1 MSAERTD
8 PTTLRQPVRDADTP
22 AGDACKPGR
31 GGDNTGRAW
40 LRYGVGMAVV
50 AVVAAVLGSD
60 AYLLTLVTSAVL
72 FAGLASA
79 WNILGGFG
87 GQFSLGHA
95 VFFGV
100 GAYSVALLQTRVGV
114 SPWVGMAVGVAAAS
128 VLAVLLA
135 WPIFRL
141 RGPFF
146 AIATLAL
153 TAVALALANFF
164 TFTGGPR
171 GVSIPFT
178 ESLFIERGPY
188 LWLMFGYL
196 AVVVAVAQVIA
207 RGRLGY
213 SLFAVRD
220 DEEAAKA
227 SGINPLTV
235 KTVALLISAA
245 LTAVGGALFTMYIGF
260 INPPSVFSIAE
271 VSVRIPLL
279 ALLGGLGTLSGPVIG
294 ALVFQM
300 AADYLRGEYSDV
312 APGAH
317 LIILGVFLVLFALF
331 FKNGIRGALVQLWRR
346 YVRR

>member
-1 MSAERTD
+1 MTVEQS
-8 PTTLRQPVRDADTP
+8 VRDAG
-22 AGDACKPGR
+22 AGAAVGLWRTSSP
-31 GGDNTGRAW
+31 GGDSAARAW
-40 LRYGVGMAVV
+40 VKYGVGIAAVV
-50 AVVAAVLGSD
+50 VIARAIGSD
-60 AYLLTLVTSAVL
+60 PYLLTLITSAVL

-95 VFFGV
+95 VYFGI
-100 GAYSVALLQTRVGV
+100 GAYSVALLQTRLDT
-114 SPWVGMAVGVAAAS
+114 SPWLGMAVGVAAAS
-128 VLAVLLA
+128 VLASLLA

-153 TAVALALANFF
+153 TAVALALANFLS
-164 TFTGGPR
+164 FTGGPQ

-178 ESLFIERGPY
+178 ESLFAERGPY
-188 LWLMFGYL
+188 LWIMLAYL
-196 AVVVAVAQVIA
+196 AVVVAIAQAIA

-220 DEEAAKA
+220 DEDAARA
-227 SGINPLTV
+227 SGISPLAV

-245 LTAVGGALFTMYIGF
+245 LTAVGGALFTIYIGF
-260 INPPSVFSIAE
+260 VDPPSVFSIAE
-271 VSVRIPLL
+271 ISVRIPLL
-279 ALLGGLGTLSGPVIG
+279 ALLGGLGRLSGPVIG

-317 LIILGVFLVLFALF
+317 LIILGVLLVLFALF
-331 FKNGIRGALVQLWRR
+331 FKGGIVGAATDLWRR
-346 YVRR
+346 LVRR